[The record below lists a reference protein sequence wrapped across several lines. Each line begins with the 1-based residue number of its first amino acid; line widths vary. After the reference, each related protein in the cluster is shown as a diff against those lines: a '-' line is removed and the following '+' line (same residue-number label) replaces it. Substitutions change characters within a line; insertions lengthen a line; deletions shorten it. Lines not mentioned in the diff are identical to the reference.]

1 MADLNKIYNA
11 LREKGVVTKSYEE
24 FANAMADGN
33 KRKNVY
39 NALAQ
44 QGLIT
49 KSYKQFSDAVAPS
62 HAPQTTQSTSTA
74 PRNNDWVKQ
83 GLSVLKGVPSM
94 PTPNIPSYRPTPL
107 KPSEQNFD
115 EIIANGSVYK
125 DDNTY
130 NSVVSGLDERIKQ
143 AQQQYDALLKQHSQ
157 NVKKGRK
164 EASFWKRLGAMPDV
178 DDVPTKISDDVL
190 TPESD
195 QLRAARETLHRLQ
208 NTRVQLER
216 GRESKTQG
224 EELDKRKKNG
234 SGLLERAAYKTAISL
249 ENFGKGFMDALRGSD
264 MWATN
269 DAANDLMAVK
279 NIVHKVDKWNALTD
293 KEKSAM
299 TSDDLLKIKPTDEEL
314 EILNNYA
321 LAYNVN
327 AQAQDPISSN
337 WSYKA
342 GGVSA
347 NSALF
352 GIEMAASGGMNVSS
366 SAGRAIEK
374 GALKLSQKA
383 VKNGLEKLVGKTFE
397 KSLARK
403 IAGGVGQLPVQFGMG
418 ALESTVLQNG
428 LTERKAQE
436 YEIGTPLM
444 SMDENGV
451 LKYSGSLGKLD
462 AKSAHNRALVEQTIE
477 NQTEMLGGQIGE
489 VLGGLTKVGVK
500 VLNKT
505 KLGENITKLM
515 TDVSSN
521 QFNRIMNNALNTAG
535 YNGFLGEYLEEHAGD
550 VEQALFLGTMTFDTD
565 PETGIYNKEHIL
577 ETMSGLAPMMGGHMV
592 MEGTSYGASRA
603 RMAMMLSM
611 AERKGSKLFGD
622 ERWAQVKQS
631 LGGLDNQQF
640 ADKLSSMLQD
650 KTLSD
655 KQKKA
660 VYNYAFYEKARQGFE
675 LMSLKQDMEGAV
687 SLIDK
692 NSRTN
697 FVIGYEK
704 GGQAVGEL
712 LTNLQKAQRN
722 LRVRLGDYGY
732 RQMFEEDGNDFNK
745 AYNSG
750 MLDTDQKKQAYLD
763 YVNALSCYQGALQR
777 LHNDKK
783 SELVNAKT
791 DVDNIMDEQGNIVSA
806 TTTDG
811 KKVNIVNG
819 NVVLNEDGSVNV
831 DKSGSLVV
839 VDSDGKRKM
848 ISASEVASV
857 DSATKA
863 SDVLA
868 QKNKEIVDKYA
879 TEEMSQKIQV
889 GAQLPILTPNGS
901 GIATIVSVNEDG
913 SVSFKMGDSENIITT
928 DAYNLYVM
936 NLNAEVSSALREDDD
951 AEQSTES
958 APETATE
965 GGQPLPEE
973 ERREYAQGDVF
984 DVVVDGQKMHAEI
997 VSPKDADGRFVVN
1010 VDDGESMRALYVTPE
1025 ELAAMEYREEPSP
1038 KVEET
1043 RLTTEDSSEKALE
1056 RGAQPTE
1063 EHAPTALERIPRD
1076 EKGNAQF
1083 SSVDTETAWDGLV
1096 EMSGNEETAHKVA
1109 EASLANA
1116 ERKLKA
1122 AKALKEK
1129 GETLEE
1135 LLQSIKENEAA
1146 VAEAQRVVDAWKA
1159 IVGEKSRREEAAK
1172 AEAER
1177 IATEKAEAERK
1188 ATEERERAE
1197 KEEKARIEAEKKE
1210 AERIAAEKA
1219 EEEARVEAE
1228 KKAETER
1235 KAEEEQR
1242 AAEEKRIAE
1251 EKAETERKAQ
1261 EERERAEEE
1270 ERDRIEAEL
1279 DAQKADEEARLEAER
1294 KAYEEAVEKDAELKE
1309 ERDAK
1314 FNDPLRKLEK
1324 KQEKQSVFDKA
1335 KEIADKEEK
1344 KRKAEDD
1351 KPKQKPLTEAERK
1364 DAEAVAGKEKKTEKN
1379 PSGNK
1384 LVTDERYEEL
1394 KKRMKA
1400 KLGQLNAGVDPE
1412 MLSIGTEMAVYH
1424 IEKGARAFADYAK
1437 SMIADLGD
1445 AIRPYLKAFY
1455 NGARDLPEVEEAG
1468 LSEEMTPYDEVRSFD
1483 TANFDKEN
1491 NETKENNR
1499 EQSKSKPNADRVAAD
1514 NPQSWVG
1521 RTFTTNTGAELVCKD
1536 VDGKYATFFN
1546 KNTFMNVGFEVATV
1560 QDYLKRGVLDMEE
1573 TASEWKNES
1582 VTEKAAEID
1591 NEEELEGQHS
1601 GYSIT
1606 PAQYTTKRGA
1616 VLDMH
1621 LVKFD
1626 KRFTDFG
1633 YKKAVK
1639 YAKSTKG
1646 WYDRKEGGFMMRS
1659 KSDADGLARL
1669 LMDDERGEHFIESDG
1684 QTHKEE
1690 VGSKKSI
1697 FDKAAEIAEKEE
1709 KKRQEAAT
1717 KSTETTDKSSKV
1729 TEQSTED
1736 GAPRLRQAT
1745 AADLEKRSIVYHNG
1759 APTHI
1764 MSIMGVGE
1772 LASEK
1777 TKIERVYLTN
1787 GEVVAPEELQV
1798 EDKSD
1803 ITEEENGGDISE
1815 SEENAVTSQQTESD
1829 SVKEETT
1836 QKEKDNGLQRVHA
1849 VRTEGLPSDS
1859 SGHERRLEKERGET
1873 GERAGQKSG
1882 GTDEE
1887 GKRDSNGH
1895 DRSVSSRLQ
1904 DTVGIKN
1911 SRNNHSERGVDHAP
1925 KSVDARIDANIA
1937 AIELA
1942 KRLIE
1947 NGEPATSEQM
1957 ETLRKFSGWGGL
1969 GAAFNTDTYNREQLE
1984 RNRRIHELL
1993 GDEAYEEAVMSANS
2007 AYYTPAAVTDTLW
2020 DIARQMG
2027 FKGGNVLEGSAGIGN
2042 IIGQMPTDMSVASDI
2057 HAVEIDSTSG
2067 GILSLLYPDAKVEI
2081 QGFEQTRVPNGSV
2094 DLAITN
2100 VPFVANMKVPKD
2112 TTGDA
2117 DLSRRFNNSIQ
2128 DFCIAKNVRKLREGG
2143 IGIFISSNGTLD
2155 KSSNLRN
2162 WVVNEGD
2169 ADFVGAFRLNN
2180 KTFLG
2185 APVTT
2190 DIIVIRRR
2198 VGGRKS
2204 ANAINVGD
2212 IGVER
2217 TAEYDTGETKKVKGK
2232 EVPVVKQ
2239 LPMDYNKYFIE
2250 HQENMAGEMQF
2261 GFERGDTYRPES
2273 KGLFPID
2280 DKEQYRMLSYFVKS
2294 LKEEEVGDY
2303 SETESKPR
2311 FVNNSG
2317 SDGKKIG
2324 ELYVKDGQIVTAGF
2338 GGYYTTAINSNKVK
2352 GHTKEECLSSYT
2364 AIKEALSEVL
2374 VYQTEH
2380 EDSKGLKPLLDKLNK
2395 AFDSFVA
2402 IYGPLHK
2409 NPSIAFLRSDVDFPN
2424 VLSLETFEE
2433 RGDGKGGT
2441 IRKYSK
2447 ADVMNGRV
2455 VEKAVEPHPTNV
2467 KDGVVASLFKTGGVD
2482 TAYIAGE
2489 LGMPEEEVRMEILDS
2504 ELAFENPMTGKVEV
2518 AYQYLSGNVREKLQ
2532 QAQENNTDGKYE
2544 KNIKA
2549 LRRVVPMD
2557 IPAHLIDFHLGS
2569 SWIAPSFYEAY
2580 VKDRTGVSVK
2590 FTSVGGTWAMGAPVY
2605 TGNEQNRSFG
2615 VYSEKLK
2622 TTIQGH
2628 ALIEAAI
2635 KNKSIIVTR
2644 TTNGETETDREATQ
2658 ACAEKIDEI
2667 RQDFKDWMRQRMQ
2680 SDPALS
2686 ERMEREYNETFNNYA
2701 PIVVTDEYAPKHYP
2715 GMATEVG
2722 GKPFEL
2728 RGHQARAVV
2737 TCVTQPTLLAH
2748 EVGTGKTFT
2757 LITTAME
2764 MRRLGT
2770 AKKPM
2775 IVVQN
2780 ATVGQFV
2787 SSAKALYPNAKI
2799 LTIDDSDTSSD
2810 GRKNFYAKIRYNDW
2824 DMIVVPQ
2831 SVLDKIPDSKERMA
2845 GFIRSRIEEK
2855 MATIEKL
2862 SASIFG
2868 RDPIV
2873 SQAKREVEKLEKELA
2888 ELTEEDGANDNTSVS
2903 LMEDA
2908 TSQMSAKEAKRRA
2921 LARHN
2926 AEVTAQ
2932 DMLDRATD
2940 DVVNFDEMGVDALL
2954 VDEAHEYKHLGFST
2968 AMARGVKGVD
2978 PSYSKKSQGLYLKV
2992 QAVKERNNGKN
3003 VVFATGTPISNTAA
3017 EIWTFMRYLMSE
3029 DVLKEY
3035 GIYYFD
3041 DFVRNFG
3048 NIQQMPEF
3056 TTNGKFKETNRFS
3069 GYMNLPELVR
3079 MWTRVSDTVLT
3090 KEAAGVTDKIPELEG
3105 GKAQDIYLPQTR
3117 ALRSVMKY
3125 VRKQLDDY
3133 EKMSGKEKK
3142 ANSHIPLVMYG
3153 IAKAAAVDARLVQN
3167 DAEDDPGSKTN
3178 EAVRQTLRSLNE
3190 TEGYKGTVAIF
3201 ADNYQNKRSGFNL
3214 YEDIKEKLIDSG
3226 VPQGEIVVMKSG
3238 MSIKKK
3244 EDIFEKVNRGEVR
3257 VILGSTFT
3265 LGTGVNIQERL
3276 HTLIHLDAPNRP
3288 MDYTQRNGRIL
3299 RQGNIHK
3306 EMGKPVRILR
3316 FGVEDSLDVTAYQRL
3331 KTKGAIADSIM
3342 HGKELLKDSMSNRVL
3357 EEEEDAFGDTVA
3369 QLSGSEYA
3377 ILKNNAEKNV
3387 RKYESR
3393 KKQWEADQTYIH
3405 NARPKLEGIV
3415 KASEKIAEE
3424 QRSYLDRLHKES
3436 QGNGIRVGKH
3446 EYASVDDM
3454 ADFIKAHNKAAT
3466 ETMND
3471 MKSGKLTGA
3480 QTRELTVKAGGFTF
3494 DVKTILAKETAW
3506 KGGGLFA
3513 EVHRK
3518 MTYSCKKL
3526 GLDDVPVKQSLLRNA
3541 LTDIM
3546 ENVLTG
3552 KDFKERIEAAE
3563 QSAEHNRAEL
3573 EQIKKR
3579 EGKPF
3584 EFEKELEKAKAQ
3596 LTEYTDAMKKE
3607 LAEKDAKY
3615 AKMDAEVEEASGVAV
3630 DEEDGELYRDG
3641 ELERINEEFN
3651 NRLSSLAANRNQKD
3665 RVLKLGRPSRFLI
3678 DGGVTDAEIIL
3689 EFDKLA
3695 RKSDEGYKN
3704 EHPFDVMDVE
3714 NLPLAIAY
3722 PIAVFDN
3729 TNGYSSGKVIL
3740 TELEKDG
3747 RNFIVVVQTISQRR
3761 KGGVVLEV
3769 NRIDTLFPK
3778 EERGIV
3784 NWFNKGLASNIDK
3797 EKALRFIKALPN
3809 HPGTITKEELLSATK
3824 EVKIFENSKSSDVG
3838 RMSAKAREMA
3848 EKLHLDNVEFVTDTS
3863 VLTGRQKKAKGF
3875 FNPQTG
3881 KITIVLSNHTDASDV
3896 ERTILHEA
3904 VAHYGLRQLF
3914 GERFDTFLDNV
3925 YENAENSIR
3934 GRIDEI
3940 MKEKGVSRRT
3950 ATEEYLAELAERTDF
3965 TDKEAGWWHRIKRA
3979 FLSMLN
3985 SLGLNFGGV
3994 ELTDNELRYILW
4006 RSYEN
4011 FAEPRSY
4018 RTIFEEAKDM
4028 AKQQELKVGNY
4039 AEREAENDSA
4049 SEDGLLFRDGGTEYD
4064 FPGEDDA
4071 QKLYNAA
4078 VDGRKSRAIESW
4090 QDEMFPVKML
4100 QEAIE
4105 KATGEKIADFENAY
4119 LLENQLG
4126 SAGNATLEKYA
4137 REVQNPMRKVYLD
4150 MLKAK
4155 FDGGSKVTKSDI
4167 NKYVIAVHGLE
4178 RNKYMADKNKGL
4190 PDARRD
4196 YSGFTALFGNG
4207 EQVEVEELERRAEEY
4222 IGKFED
4228 AVGKDKADK
4237 LWSLVDESRQRTL
4250 DELVRS
4256 GLVSG
4261 DVADEW
4267 LRRFEH
4273 YVPLQGFSEEVI
4285 GEDRNANFENHITGR
4300 MSEARDPLATLVN
4313 MEYVAVTSGNHNR
4326 VKQALYNLALN
4337 HRTNLLSVMPMFSV
4351 KNPITGE
4358 WEDAVPQID
4367 ETMSPIERQQEVD
4380 KFIKQMRVRMREEKD
4395 LPESDKTVKDARK
4408 VSVGS
4413 KVLPKAMPDFIVRM
4427 KVNGRQ
4433 YAVVLNGN
4441 PRAAQAINGRLKEH
4455 PNKAL
4460 QKISGVTRFMSAAVT
4475 AWNAAFMLSNFARDV
4490 QAANAFAYS
4499 NEGAKYAAM
4508 MDAEI
4513 HKNMSLTSLGRDLFW
4528 MKNKGIYKLYYKYRH
4543 NQLDMSNERER
4554 FFKEF
4559 VDNGGE
4565 TGYTQMVD
4573 IDKIAK
4579 QMQKDEF
4586 SAIKAIKSVGKFI
4599 ELANKGFENATRFA
4613 AYATSRKMGKSVMQ
4627 SINDAKEISVNFNR
4641 HGNGRN
4647 GYVIAKSLYQF
4658 LNPTIQGLEKQLR
4671 TIKEHPLDGTAV
4683 LIATPIAI
4691 GFAIPLVN
4699 IGLAMLSG
4707 GGDDDKKYYWSLSD
4721 WTRRNNLII
4730 GVNGKFI
4737 KIPLPPELRVFY
4749 GIGEMLASKMSNPYD
4764 KTNLLT
4770 EIPKHISE
4778 TLPFNDTNST
4788 FPSFVKPFIES
4799 EITDK
4804 DFMGRKITGRS
4815 DYNTQDPEWKRAGY
4829 NTDDEYIAAAKW
4841 WHSLFTDNDNE
4852 RGSWFAEINPSVAEH
4867 LIKGYTGGIGS
4878 IVGQVYTT
4886 VKAIAKGNEK
4896 DYSDS
4901 RNWPIVNRVYVQTTK
4916 EDAVKK
4922 TTNTAYRFYQ
4932 DNYKNYEHT
4941 FKETLKDEKF
4951 GIFQKTQ
4958 RISNMVETSEY
4969 KRYRMTEPFIKAD
4982 KLLWDE
4988 IKALREA
4995 DDKESLEWI
5004 EKEQTRLRNT
5014 LVDVSE
5020 KFDNYDNAGLTD
5032 KLDRMSK
5039 PGAYKSDLKID
5050 VKSAPNKDM
5059 RKFANEYNSKV
5070 GKYKYQ
5076 TIKDGQDVKKHIRV
5090 NK

>member
-1 MADLNKIYNA
+1 
-11 LREKGVVTKSYEE
+11 
-24 FANAMADGN
+24 
-33 KRKNVY
+33 
-39 NALAQ
+39 
-44 QGLIT
+44 
-49 KSYKQFSDAVAPS
+49 
-62 HAPQTTQSTSTA
+62 
-74 PRNNDWVKQ
+74 
-83 GLSVLKGVPSM
+83 
-94 PTPNIPSYRPTPL
+94 
-107 KPSEQNFD
+107 
-115 EIIANGSVYK
+115 
-125 DDNTY
+125 
-130 NSVVSGLDERIKQ
+130 
-143 AQQQYDALLKQHSQ
+143 
-157 NVKKGRK
+157 
-164 EASFWKRLGAMPDV
+164 
-178 DDVPTKISDDVL
+178 
-190 TPESD
+190 
-195 QLRAARETLHRLQ
+195 
-208 NTRVQLER
+208 
-216 GRESKTQG
+216 
-224 EELDKRKKNG
+224 
-234 SGLLERAAYKTAISL
+234 
-249 ENFGKGFMDALRGSD
+249 
-264 MWATN
+264 
-269 DAANDLMAVK
+269 
-279 NIVHKVDKWNALTD
+279 
-293 KEKSAM
+293 
-299 TSDDLLKIKPTDEEL
+299 
-314 EILNNYA
+314 
-321 LAYNVN
+321 
-327 AQAQDPISSN
+327 
-337 WSYKA
+337 
-342 GGVSA
+342 
-347 NSALF
+347 
-352 GIEMAASGGMNVSS
+352 
-366 SAGRAIEK
+366 
-374 GALKLSQKA
+374 
-383 VKNGLEKLVGKTFE
+383 
-397 KSLARK
+397 
-403 IAGGVGQLPVQFGMG
+403 
-418 ALESTVLQNG
+418 
-428 LTERKAQE
+428 
-436 YEIGTPLM
+436 
-444 SMDENGV
+444 
-451 LKYSGSLGKLD
+451 
-462 AKSAHNRALVEQTIE
+462 
-477 NQTEMLGGQIGE
+477 
-489 VLGGLTKVGVK
+489 
-500 VLNKT
+500 
-505 KLGENITKLM
+505 
-515 TDVSSN
+515 
-521 QFNRIMNNALNTAG
+521 
-535 YNGFLGEYLEEHAGD
+535 
-550 VEQALFLGTMTFDTD
+550 
-565 PETGIYNKEHIL
+565 
-577 ETMSGLAPMMGGHMV
+577 
-592 MEGTSYGASRA
+592 
-603 RMAMMLSM
+603 
-611 AERKGSKLFGD
+611 
-622 ERWAQVKQS
+622 
-631 LGGLDNQQF
+631 
-640 ADKLSSMLQD
+640 
-650 KTLSD
+650 
-655 KQKKA
+655 
-660 VYNYAFYEKARQGFE
+660 
-675 LMSLKQDMEGAV
+675 
-687 SLIDK
+687 
-692 NSRTN
+692 
-697 FVIGYEK
+697 
-704 GGQAVGEL
+704 
-712 LTNLQKAQRN
+712 
-722 LRVRLGDYGY
+722 
-732 RQMFEEDGNDFNK
+732 
-745 AYNSG
+745 
-750 MLDTDQKKQAYLD
+750 
-763 YVNALSCYQGALQR
+763 
-777 LHNDKK
+777 
-783 SELVNAKT
+783 
-791 DVDNIMDEQGNIVSA
+791 
-806 TTTDG
+806 
-811 KKVNIVNG
+811 
-819 NVVLNEDGSVNV
+819 
-831 DKSGSLVV
+831 
-839 VDSDGKRKM
+839 
-848 ISASEVASV
+848 
-857 DSATKA
+857 
-863 SDVLA
+863 
-868 QKNKEIVDKYA
+868 
-879 TEEMSQKIQV
+879 
-889 GAQLPILTPNGS
+889 
-901 GIATIVSVNEDG
+901 
-913 SVSFKMGDSENIITT
+913 
-928 DAYNLYVM
+928 
-936 NLNAEVSSALREDDD
+936 
-951 AEQSTES
+951 
-958 APETATE
+958 
-965 GGQPLPEE
+965 
-973 ERREYAQGDVF
+973 
-984 DVVVDGQKMHAEI
+984 
-997 VSPKDADGRFVVN
+997 
-1010 VDDGESMRALYVTPE
+1010 
-1025 ELAAMEYREEPSP
+1025 
-1038 KVEET
+1038 
-1043 RLTTEDSSEKALE
+1043 
-1056 RGAQPTE
+1056 
-1063 EHAPTALERIPRD
+1063 
-1076 EKGNAQF
+1076 
-1083 SSVDTETAWDGLV
+1083 
-1096 EMSGNEETAHKVA
+1096 
-1109 EASLANA
+1109 
-1116 ERKLKA
+1116 
-1122 AKALKEK
+1122 
-1129 GETLEE
+1129 
-1135 LLQSIKENEAA
+1135 
-1146 VAEAQRVVDAWKA
+1146 
-1159 IVGEKSRREEAAK
+1159 
-1172 AEAER
+1172 
-1177 IATEKAEAERK
+1177 
-1188 ATEERERAE
+1188 
-1197 KEEKARIEAEKKE
+1197 
-1210 AERIAAEKA
+1210 
-1219 EEEARVEAE
+1219 
-1228 KKAETER
+1228 
-1235 KAEEEQR
+1235 
-1242 AAEEKRIAE
+1242 
-1251 EKAETERKAQ
+1251 
-1261 EERERAEEE
+1261 
-1270 ERDRIEAEL
+1270 
-1279 DAQKADEEARLEAER
+1279 
-1294 KAYEEAVEKDAELKE
+1294 
-1309 ERDAK
+1309 
-1314 FNDPLRKLEK
+1314 
-1324 KQEKQSVFDKA
+1324 
-1335 KEIADKEEK
+1335 
-1344 KRKAEDD
+1344 
-1351 KPKQKPLTEAERK
+1351 
-1364 DAEAVAGKEKKTEKN
+1364 
-1379 PSGNK
+1379 
-1384 LVTDERYEEL
+1384 
-1394 KKRMKA
+1394 MKA

-1499 EQSKSKPNADRVAAD
+1499 EQSKSRPNADRVAAD

-1591 NEEELEGQHS
+1591 NEEKLEGQHS

-1626 KRFTDFG
+1626 KRLTDFG

-1639 YAKSTKG
+1639 YAKSIKG
-1646 WYDRKEGGFMMRS
+1646 WYDRKDGGFMMRS

-1882 GTDEE
+1882 GTDGE

-2250 HQENMAGEMQF
+2250 HPENMAGEMQF

-2280 DKEQYRMLSYFVKS
+2280 DKEQYRMLSDFVKS

-2338 GGYYTTAINSNKVK
+2338 GGYYTTDINSNKVK

-2374 VYQTEH
+2374 AYQTEH

-2409 NPSIAFLRSDVDFPN
+2409 NPSIAFLRRDVDFPN

-2701 PIVVTDEYAPKHYP
+2701 PMVVTDEYAPKHYP

-2799 LTIDDSDTSSD
+2799 LTIDDSDTSLD

-2862 SASIFG
+2862 SASVFG

-2932 DMLDRATD
+2932 EMLDRATD

-2992 QAVKERNNGKN
+2992 QAVKERNNSKN

-3056 TTNGKFKETNRFS
+3056 TTNGKFKETNRFA

-3226 VPQGEIVVMKSG
+3226 VPQSEIVVMKSG

-3424 QRSYLDRLHKES
+3424 QRGYLDRLRKES

-3480 QTRELTVKAGGFTF
+3480 QTRELAVKAGGFTF

-3641 ELERINEEFN
+3641 ELERVNEEFN

-3695 RKSDEGYKN
+3695 RKSDDGYKN

-3824 EVKIFENSKSSDVG
+3824 EVKNFEFSKSSDVDRLVG
-3838 RMSAKAREMA
+3838 ALKDKTDFELYNRLAGEVEARNTEKRIGMTEEKRRASLASETEDVARE
-3848 EKLHLDNVEFVTDTS
+3848 D
-3863 VLTGRQKKAKGF
+3863 Q
-3875 FNPQTG
+3875 
-3881 KITIVLSNHTDASDV
+3881 
-3896 ERTILHEA
+3896 IL
-3904 VAHYGLRQLF
+3904 LRQGLDGIDIMRSEAAATPLKGDEALTALDSIF
-3914 GERFDTFLDNV
+3914 GENEGSAIPPKISSFAKFKNLFKKPVRTFLGELVQVKDEVWNKILRNNRQDITGTV
-3925 YENAENSIR
+3925 LPTIENADFAIRDTDGSTLYVKRFKGDGQERMYNVVVVNKHGEVEDYISSVHIKRDNNLRNKIKKGAELFLPNARTTDGTMSRNNSTPGANVANYSETAKPR
-3934 GRIDEI
+3934 YSRSRARAFST
-3940 MKEKGVSRRT
+3940 MRHVCRRT
-3950 ATEEYLAELAERTDF
+3950 
-3965 TDKEAGWWHRIKRA
+3965 
-3979 FLSMLN
+3979 
-3985 SLGLNFGGV
+3985 
-3994 ELTDNELRYILW
+3994 
-4006 RSYEN
+4006 
-4011 FAEPRSY
+4011 
-4018 RTIFEEAKDM
+4018 
-4028 AKQQELKVGNY
+4028 
-4039 AEREAENDSA
+4039 
-4049 SEDGLLFRDGGTEYD
+4049 
-4064 FPGEDDA
+4064 
-4071 QKLYNAA
+4071 
-4078 VDGRKSRAIESW
+4078 
-4090 QDEMFPVKML
+4090 
-4100 QEAIE
+4100 
-4105 KATGEKIADFENAY
+4105 
-4119 LLENQLG
+4119 
-4126 SAGNATLEKYA
+4126 
-4137 REVQNPMRKVYLD
+4137 
-4150 MLKAK
+4150 
-4155 FDGGSKVTKSDI
+4155 
-4167 NKYVIAVHGLE
+4167 
-4178 RNKYMADKNKGL
+4178 
-4190 PDARRD
+4190 
-4196 YSGFTALFGNG
+4196 
-4207 EQVEVEELERRAEEY
+4207 
-4222 IGKFED
+4222 
-4228 AVGKDKADK
+4228 
-4237 LWSLVDESRQRTL
+4237 
-4250 DELVRS
+4250 
-4256 GLVSG
+4256 
-4261 DVADEW
+4261 
-4267 LRRFEH
+4267 
-4273 YVPLQGFSEEVI
+4273 
-4285 GEDRNANFENHITGR
+4285 
-4300 MSEARDPLATLVN
+4300 
-4313 MEYVAVTSGNHNR
+4313 
-4326 VKQALYNLALN
+4326 
-4337 HRTNLLSVMPMFSV
+4337 
-4351 KNPITGE
+4351 
-4358 WEDAVPQID
+4358 
-4367 ETMSPIERQQEVD
+4367 
-4380 KFIKQMRVRMREEKD
+4380 
-4395 LPESDKTVKDARK
+4395 
-4408 VSVGS
+4408 
-4413 KVLPKAMPDFIVRM
+4413 
-4427 KVNGRQ
+4427 
-4433 YAVVLNGN
+4433 
-4441 PRAAQAINGRLKEH
+4441 
-4455 PNKAL
+4455 
-4460 QKISGVTRFMSAAVT
+4460 
-4475 AWNAAFMLSNFARDV
+4475 
-4490 QAANAFAYS
+4490 
-4499 NEGAKYAAM
+4499 
-4508 MDAEI
+4508 
-4513 HKNMSLTSLGRDLFW
+4513 
-4528 MKNKGIYKLYYKYRH
+4528 
-4543 NQLDMSNERER
+4543 
-4554 FFKEF
+4554 
-4559 VDNGGE
+4559 
-4565 TGYTQMVD
+4565 
-4573 IDKIAK
+4573 
-4579 QMQKDEF
+4579 
-4586 SAIKAIKSVGKFI
+4586 
-4599 ELANKGFENATRFA
+4599 
-4613 AYATSRKMGKSVMQ
+4613 
-4627 SINDAKEISVNFNR
+4627 
-4641 HGNGRN
+4641 
-4647 GYVIAKSLYQF
+4647 
-4658 LNPTIQGLEKQLR
+4658 
-4671 TIKEHPLDGTAV
+4671 
-4683 LIATPIAI
+4683 
-4691 GFAIPLVN
+4691 
-4699 IGLAMLSG
+4699 
-4707 GGDDDKKYYWSLSD
+4707 
-4721 WTRRNNLII
+4721 
-4730 GVNGKFI
+4730 
-4737 KIPLPPELRVFY
+4737 
-4749 GIGEMLASKMSNPYD
+4749 
-4764 KTNLLT
+4764 
-4770 EIPKHISE
+4770 
-4778 TLPFNDTNST
+4778 
-4788 FPSFVKPFIES
+4788 
-4799 EITDK
+4799 
-4804 DFMGRKITGRS
+4804 
-4815 DYNTQDPEWKRAGY
+4815 
-4829 NTDDEYIAAAKW
+4829 
-4841 WHSLFTDNDNE
+4841 
-4852 RGSWFAEINPSVAEH
+4852 
-4867 LIKGYTGGIGS
+4867 
-4878 IVGQVYTT
+4878 
-4886 VKAIAKGNEK
+4886 
-4896 DYSDS
+4896 
-4901 RNWPIVNRVYVQTTK
+4901 
-4916 EDAVKK
+4916 
-4922 TTNTAYRFYQ
+4922 
-4932 DNYKNYEHT
+4932 
-4941 FKETLKDEKF
+4941 
-4951 GIFQKTQ
+4951 
-4958 RISNMVETSEY
+4958 
-4969 KRYRMTEPFIKAD
+4969 
-4982 KLLWDE
+4982 
-4988 IKALREA
+4988 
-4995 DDKESLEWI
+4995 WI
-5004 EKEQTRLRNT
+5004 E
-5014 LVDVSE
+5014 
-5020 KFDNYDNAGLTD
+5020 A
-5032 KLDRMSK
+5032 
-5039 PGAYKSDLKID
+5039 
-5050 VKSAPNKDM
+5050 
-5059 RKFANEYNSKV
+5059 
-5070 GKYKYQ
+5070 
-5076 TIKDGQDVKKHIRV
+5076 
-5090 NK
+5090 